1 MKKYLLLLFCS
12 FLLAINASAKIWRVN
27 NTGVP
32 ADFTTAQGANN
43 SASVLNGDTLHF
55 EPSGLSYG
63 NLFLTK
69 GLVLI
74 GNGFF
79 LGTAAANSNP
89 DLQANTGSSK
99 IDNLYYQAG
108 SDNSVVEGMYII
120 TNAYISYGG
129 APITNI
135 LFRRNCVGGQ
145 VSMGYCSNV
154 QMSQN
159 YLSTIYSISGSGAA
173 TNLSINNNIFISGVQ
188 FDADDNGTFQ
198 NNVIHVNSQNFVSSF
213 TGFTIRNNIA
223 VSDYFNIGSS
233 TVENNVSWT
242 NGALGNG
249 LNGNIVIADMTTV
262 FEDLPNASNSF
273 SQDSRFQIK
282 AASPAKTNGTG
293 GSECGIFG
301 TQNGTAYALS
311 GISNVPSIYK
321 LTAPATVT
329 ANTLNI
335 TISTKTNN

>member
-1 MKKYLLLLFCS
+1 MKKNIFFLISS
-12 FLLAINASAKIWRVN
+12 FLLVINASAKIWRVN

-32 ADFTTAQGANN
+32 ADFSTAQGANN
-43 SASVLNGDTLHF
+43 NASVLNGDTLHF
-55 EPSGLSYG
+55 EPSGQSYG

-99 IDNLYYQAG
+99 IDNLYYQTG

-120 TNAYISYGG
+120 TSAYISYGG

-135 LFRRNCVGGQ
+135 LFRRNYVGSQ
-145 VSMGYCSNV
+145 LTMGYCTNV
-154 QMSQN
+154 QLSQN
-159 YLSTIYSISGSGAA
+159 YIGVIYSINSSGASVNA
-173 TNLSINNNIFISGVQ
+173 TINNNIINSGAA
-188 FDADDNGTFQ
+188 FDADDNGSFQ
-198 NNVIHVNSQNFVSSF
+198 NNVMHVQGANFVSSF
-213 TGFTIRNNIA
+213 TGWTLRNNIS
-223 VSDYFNIGSS
+223 VTDYFNLSS
-233 TVENNVSWT
+233 CIVENNVSW
-242 NGALGNG
+242 NGSLGNG
-249 LNGNIVIADMTTV
+249 TNGNILIADMTTV
-262 FEDLPNASNSF
+262 FEDLPNSSPSF

-293 GSECGIFG
+293 GGECGVFG
-301 TQNGTAYALS
+301 TQNGTAYVLS

-321 LTAPATVT
+321 LTAPATVN

>member
-1 MKKYLLLLFCS
+1 MKKYLLLLVS
-12 FLLAINASAKIWRVN
+12 IFLLAINASAKIWRVN

-32 ADFTTAQGANN
+32 ADFTTAQAANN
-43 SASVLNGDTLHF
+43 GGSVLNGDTLHF

-108 SDNSVVEGMYII
+108 SDNSVVEGMFII
-120 TNAYISYGG
+120 GFAYISYGG
-129 APITNI
+129 AQISNI
-135 LFRRNCVGGQ
+135 LFRRNYVGSQ
-145 VSMGYCSNV
+145 LSMGYCNNV
-154 QMSQN
+154 QISQN
-159 YLSTIYSISGSGAA
+159 YLPVIYSISSGAA
-173 TNLSINNNIFISGVQ
+173 TNLSINNNILISGVS

-198 NNVIHVNSQNFVSSF
+198 NNVMHVQGQNYVSSF

-262 FEDLPNASNSF
+262 FEDLPNTSNSF
-273 SQDSRFQIK
+273 SQDSRFQVK

-293 GSECGIFG
+293 GGECGIFG
-301 TQNGTAYALS
+301 IQNGTPYALS